1 MRISS
6 DNDSQ
11 TIMDALN
18 YAFHTGR
25 ISEDAAP
32 SGMQGTCRECR
43 KRLYPQTKEY
53 QLAAHIKHRYKLTI
67 SEYLAMLAGGCEICG
82 TMEGLCIDHDH
93 RCCSNVGGPTC
104 GKCIRGVLCHKH
116 NRGEAAF
123 ISIEEIDALLVYR
136 LKFEP
141 TKGM

>member
-1 MRISS
+1 MKVYSIKIRHSLVVCK
-6 DNDSQ
+6 
-11 TIMDALN
+11 ALAEN
-18 YAFHTGR
+18 AGSAY
-25 ISEDAAP
+25 I
-32 SGMQGTCRECR
+32 
-43 KRLYPQTKEY
+43 PQTKEY